1 MAPGTPMPKVTG
13 KEMNWSEEEVGF
25 SAGSRSDC
33 RAGPGHGVSP
43 SGHGWDSE
51 GYLTFMSSINTLDI
65 VANIILCLNQ
75 CDCNLN

>member
-33 RAGPGHGVSP
+33 RAGPGHGVSAP
-43 SGHGWDSE
+43 
-51 GYLTFMSSINTLDI
+51 LDMAATQRAI
-65 VANIILCLNQ
+65 
-75 CDCNLN
+75 